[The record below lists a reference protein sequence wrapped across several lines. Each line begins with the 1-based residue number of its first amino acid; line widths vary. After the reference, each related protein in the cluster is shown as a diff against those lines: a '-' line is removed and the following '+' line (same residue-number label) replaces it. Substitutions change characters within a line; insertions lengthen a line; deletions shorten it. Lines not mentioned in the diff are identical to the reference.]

1 MFDTSLVNS
10 SQLSDLE
17 KNQSTST
24 VFDPTNAPL
33 DLEMNP
39 QVSSMPNPDSKIR
52 PDAKPDDIRSAI
64 ADEVT
69 NSLVVVMRKMSN
81 DFTIIHKK

>member
-10 SQLSDLE
+10 GQLSDLE
-17 KNQSTST
+17 KNQPAST
-24 VFDPTNAPL
+24 VFDPINAPL

-64 ADEVT
+64 ADGV
-69 NSLVVVMRKMSN
+69 SLVVEMRKMSN